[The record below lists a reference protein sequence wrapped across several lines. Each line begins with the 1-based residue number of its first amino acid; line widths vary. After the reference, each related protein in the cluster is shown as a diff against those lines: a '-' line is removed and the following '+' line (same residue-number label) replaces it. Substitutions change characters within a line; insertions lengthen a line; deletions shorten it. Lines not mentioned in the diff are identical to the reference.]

1 MVGSIRGYAM
11 KPTLKV
17 TSLILLIAIIALSCG
32 SDPEGRSTVHDFL
45 RAIKTDTVSYDYLST
60 LLDLDE
66 LVHEGTVYDYDTT
79 IGEQA
84 NKDRFVDLLLPG
96 GSVRERWISNQIIVG
111 NSEVL
116 RDTAIVEV
124 SFIDQDAEKVKQYY
138 NKMGVHREDDAW
150 KIFAFRLF

>member
-1 MVGSIRGYAM
+1 MRR
-11 KPTLKV
+11 TFKV
-17 TSLILLIAIIALSCG
+17 ASLVLLIAIIDVSCG
-32 SDPEGRSTVHDFL
+32 SEPEGRSTVHDFL

-66 LVHEGTVYDYDTT
+66 LVHEGAVYDYDTT
-79 IGEQA
+79 VSERA

-111 NSEVL
+111 NSDVL
-116 RDTAIVEV
+116 GDTAVVEV
-124 SFIDQDAEKVKQYY
+124 SFIDQDAEPVKQYY
-138 NKMGVHREDDAW
+138 NKMGVHRVNESW